1 MALIPADLVEDVR
14 IQTDIVSLVGEYVK
28 LEKKGRNYTGA
39 CPFHQERDPS
49 FTVNPE
55 KQMFYCFGCQAG
67 GSAIKFLM
75 LIESLSFVESVR
87 RLANRAG
94 INLPDLEKSGD
105 DKKAAREERAWKAN
119 AEAGDFY
126 HHYLLNSPE
135 AKPAR
140 EYLAGRG
147 LSQETI
153 NTFKIGYAPAAWDSL
168 TVYMR
173 KAGYR
178 TEEIIETGLAAGDR
192 NKIFDRFRNR
202 IIFPVANAQGKVVA
216 FGGRILGTADNQPKY
231 LNTPETPFFN
241 KSKILYGLH
250 LARQA
255 IRQAGY
261 AVIMEGY
268 MDVVTAHQF
277 GICNVMASMGTS
289 LTADQGKLLLRYTRD
304 VYIAYDADSAGMK
317 AAARGLDILQQIGC
331 RLKVISMPRDTDPDD
346 FIRLKGTQGW
356 STLLE
361 GADSLLEYK
370 MRLAQTS
377 GRDAQG
383 MLDEILP
390 NLSEIKSDI
399 ELEDGIKTVAS
410 RLNIS
415 WEAVKGEIRRYRA
428 SQRKIW
434 VKPDKIAKNTHNIL
448 KSDKTRDALSGA
460 ELGILKILVER
471 PEKLNLFRSVLGND
485 FIQDPLVKELYL
497 AVVPWI
503 ESGGFEP
510 ARLLDELGEQQ
521 AALLSRL
528 IMEKSFGPGGTE
540 DSGGYDPQD
549 IDRIAEDYIN
559 VIKRNDQARKR
570 IVFMQEL
577 AKAEKNND
585 IDLVNDILK
594 KLQEIGNPE

>member
-1 MALIPADLVEDVR
+1 LALIPADLVEEVR
-14 IQTDIVSLVGEYVK
+14 IQTDIVSLVSEYVK

-49 FTVNPE
+49 FTVSSE

-67 GSAIKFLM
+67 GSAFKFLM
-75 LIESLSFVESVR
+75 LIEGLTFVESVR

-94 INLPDLEKSGD
+94 VYLPDPERSGD

-147 LSQETI
+147 LSQEAI
-153 NTFKIGYAPAAWDSL
+153 NTFKIGYAPAAWDFL
-168 TVYMR
+168 TAYMK
-173 KAGYR
+173 KAGYGA
-178 TEEIIETGLAAGDR
+178 EEIIETGLAVGDR
-192 NKIFDRFRNR
+192 NRVFDRFRNR

-216 FGGRILGTADNQPKY
+216 FGGRILGPSDNQPKY

-241 KSKILYGLH
+241 KSRILFGLH

-255 IRQAGY
+255 VRQAGY

-268 MDVVTAHQF
+268 MDVATAHQF
-277 GICNVMASMGTS
+277 GVCNVMASMGTS

-304 VYIAYDADSAGMK
+304 IYIAYDADSAGMK
-317 AAARGLDILQQIGC
+317 AAARGLDILQQLGC

-346 FIRLKGTQGW
+346 FIRAKGAKGW
-356 STLLE
+356 NKLLE
-361 GADSLLEYK
+361 GAESLLEYK
-370 MRLAQTS
+370 IRLAQTG

-383 MLDEILP
+383 ILDEVLP

-434 VKPDKIAKNTHNIL
+434 VKPDKITKNTHNIV
-448 KSDKTRDALSGA
+448 KSDKIRDALSGA
-460 ELGILKILVER
+460 ELGILKILVES
-471 PEKLNLFRSVLGND
+471 PEKLKLFRSALGDD
-485 FIQDPLVKELYL
+485 FIRDPLVKELYH
-497 AVVPWI
+497 AIVPRI
-503 ESGGFEP
+503 DVGGFEP
-510 ARLLDELGEQQ
+510 ARLLDELGEKQS
-521 AALLSRL
+521 ALLSRL
-528 IMEKSFGPGGTE
+528 IMEKSFGPVGPG
-540 DSGGYDPQD
+540 DPGEYVPQE

-570 IVFMQEL
+570 IALMQEL
-577 AKAEKNND
+577 ANAEKNND

-594 KLQEIGNPE
+594 KLQGNSE